1 MSLEKF
7 CDELI
12 STSRALGWKTKPMP
26 DYASKQFKG
35 REGTADVVLPGKVVG
50 LQLGD
55 YPVLAGEID
64 LRETDQVKQAI
75 KQFHNQVVIARSYM
89 EANQVINTHLIL
101 RGTVIDEASDWRVLI
116 DLIERD
122 EAVCRKLVWT
132 AGDKEGFSCAE
143 LISRTFLA
151 RPWRKNDMVN
161 NAPLDHNQG
170 LVERVLIGEGLSAKT
185 AKQWVEHARKFNDRP
200 LLMIPKLVDA
210 WRKGK

>member
-7 CDELI
+7 CNELI
-12 STSRALGWKTKPMP
+12 CTSRDLEWEAKLMP
-26 DYASKQFKG
+26 GYASKQFKG
-35 REGTADVVLPGKVVG
+35 REGTADVALPEKVVG

-64 LRETDQVKQAI
+64 LHDTDQVRQAI

-89 EANQVINTHLIL
+89 EASQVINTHLIL
-101 RGTVIDEASDWRVLI
+101 RSTVVDEATDWHVLI
-116 DLIERD
+116 NLIERD
-122 EAVCRKLVWT
+122 EAVCRKLVWK
-132 AGDKEGFSCAE
+132 AGDKEEFSCAE

-161 NAPLDHNQG
+161 NAPLDHNQN
-170 LVERVLIGEGLSAKT
+170 LVERVLIGKGLPAKT
-185 AKQWVEHARKFNDRP
+185 AKQWIEYARKFNDEP
-200 LLMIPKLVDA
+200 LIMIPKLVEA